1 MGNRSYLES
10 FMAPNQ
16 SRMRLQHLLLLA
28 TIAYAT
34 ALSAITAGPSARA
47 RAVGCSSPRQ
57 LTRLSVTRRALSLTV
72 TSVPLVMVRSAHAG
86 SAMDELSGAKALTI
100 GQYMSQVRE
109 ARRGLEELQ
118 TLLELGEERGNEAF
132 RIALRKPP
140 VSGLR
145 KACSKV
151 ILELEGA
158 SMASSKQ
165 RIYTDMKASL
175 AALDDGARPGLQKK
189 PAEMVAELNKLE
201 SLLDTFGK
209 ELPQ

>member
-1 MGNRSYLES
+1 MGVSS
-10 FMAPNQ
+10 
-16 SRMRLQHLLLLA
+16 A
-28 TIAYAT
+28 T
-34 ALSAITAGPSARA
+34 LITR
-47 RAVGCSSPRQ
+47 
-57 LTRLSVTRRALSLTV
+57 
-72 TSVPLVMVRSAHAG
+72 RSAHAG
-86 SAMDELSGAKALTI
+86 SAADELSGSKALTI
-100 GQYMSQVRE
+100 GQYMSDVRE
-109 ARRGLEELQ
+109 VRRGLEELQ
-118 TLLELGEERGNEAF
+118 SLLELGEERGNEAF

-151 ILELEGA
+151 LIELDGT

-175 AALDDGARPGLQKK
+175 AALDDGARPGLKKK